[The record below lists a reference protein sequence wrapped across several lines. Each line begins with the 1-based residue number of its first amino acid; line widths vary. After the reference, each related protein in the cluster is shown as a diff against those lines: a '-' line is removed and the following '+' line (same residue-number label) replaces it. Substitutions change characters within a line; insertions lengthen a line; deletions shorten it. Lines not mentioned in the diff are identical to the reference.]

1 MEDLICL
8 AWAYCRWVKPTKQ
21 IECARS
27 ISRAKTFVEFWK
39 DLSDQSGS
47 VHGVGK
53 SPLGWSPESHLEQIN
68 KDLARMKRDGINWVA
83 IDYPEYPKPLAAIH
97 DPPLVIFYRGKLP
110 ADHECCVGL
119 VGTRKPI
126 AEAKSAAF
134 DFGKGSADLG
144 IHLISGLAFGIDA
157 AGHAGL
163 VWAQGRGT
171 AVLGSGVGFVT
182 PKANRYLASRLLQYG
197 GSLVSEYPPYSHGEK
212 YQFVQRNRIIS
223 GLSNSVIVLDAP
235 PGSGALHTLDFALS
249 QGRDVYVHRVG
260 LGKGERS
267 SVLDR
272 YVADGA
278 PIIEVPEELVPC
290 YRRNLDSLTI

>member
-1 MEDLICL
+1 MEEVIRL
-8 AWAYCRWVKPTKQ
+8 AWAYCRWVKPAKQ
-21 IECARS
+21 LEYS
-27 ISRAKTFVEFWK
+27 KNISSPKAFVEFWK
-39 DLSDQSGS
+39 DSSRIL
-47 VHGVGK
+47 GVNPGIGK
-53 SPLGWSPESHLEQIN
+53 TPPGWSPENHLERIN
-68 KDLARMKRDGINWVA
+68 KDLLRMTRDGISWVA

-110 ADHECCVGL
+110 EAHECCVGL
-119 VGTRKPI
+119 VGTRKPL
-126 AEAKSAAF
+126 AETKYAAF
-134 DFGKGSADLG
+134 EFGKGSADLG

-157 AGHAGL
+157 AGHTGL

-171 AVLGSGVGFVT
+171 AVLGSGVGCVT
-182 PKANRYLASRLLQYG
+182 PKANRYLASKLLQYG
-197 GSLVSEYPPYSHGEK
+197 GSLISEYPPYSQGEK

-223 GLSNSVIVLDAP
+223 GLSNCVVVVDAP

-272 YVADGA
+272 HVVDGA
-278 PIIEVPEELVPC
+278 PIIDVPEELVPC